1 MLLSNKHV
9 FNINRALKDI
19 KLDVMADFICTD
31 NRGLIIIT
39 NKVVSTLNLIT
50 MKKYIKNVSNI
61 DLEDILSPRLFQL
74 KFYFKILG
82 ISYLLKDTNVT
93 ISSDIVKRVLH
104 SSHIFNDIVLTSKPY
119 IIKAFLKLNITVIQ
133 INIWNAQSSVKAKKL
148 INRCFNIRSY
158 IIMVRSTN
166 INLGI
171 PYQDRGK

>member
-61 DLEDILSPRLFQL
+61 DLEDILSPRLF
-74 KFYFKILG
+74 
-82 ISYLLKDTNVT
+82 
-93 ISSDIVKRVLH
+93 
-104 SSHIFNDIVLTSKPY
+104 
-119 IIKAFLKLNITVIQ
+119 
-133 INIWNAQSSVKAKKL
+133 
-148 INRCFNIRSY
+148 
-158 IIMVRSTN
+158 
-166 INLGI
+166 
-171 PYQDRGK
+171 